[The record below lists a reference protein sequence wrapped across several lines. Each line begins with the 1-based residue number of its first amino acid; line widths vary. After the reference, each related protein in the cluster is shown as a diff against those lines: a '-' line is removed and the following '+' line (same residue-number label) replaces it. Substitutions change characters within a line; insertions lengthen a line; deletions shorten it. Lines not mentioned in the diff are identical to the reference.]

1 MLSADKIGRNL
12 FFRAQKRWKGAA
24 DPMWQDGGGLA
35 VSEYQVALM
44 GIPSVLKDGKIVHF
58 PYRKAE
64 AIFYYLCVEKETNRD
79 ELISVFWGGQR

>member
-1 MLSADKIGRNL
+1 M
-12 FFRAQKRWKGAA
+12 
-24 DPMWQDGGGLA
+24 
-35 VSEYQVALM
+35 SEYQVALM

-79 ELISVFWGGQR
+79 ELISVFWGAVMRQPGGRICGRLCFNSGAAWMKRSLCSRGEMI

>member
-1 MLSADKIGRNL
+1 M
-12 FFRAQKRWKGAA
+12 
-24 DPMWQDGGGLA
+24 
-35 VSEYQVALM
+35 SEYQVALM